1 MIQLTLDSPLPGLIV
16 GLVECHGVRIEPAP
30 AELRELCAQAAQAAA
45 GGEAAGGDARRQAIR
60 SLLRSGGF
68 KPSGRNKPAQEYLL
82 RTVAEE
88 GELPSISNAVDLL
101 NLVSLR
107 SGLPISLVSLDRLG
121 ERLSLRVGVAGERF
135 VFNRTGQ
142 ELDVE
147 GLLCI
152 CAAGDGRTEP
162 VGSPVKDSMRAK
174 VTDLDSHLLAC
185 IYASRGA
192 LADEELG
199 GWADELSRGFR
210 QFCGASRTETAVLA
224 CPG

>member
-1 MIQLTLDSPLPGLIV
+1 MVEVTIESHLPGLTVALI
-16 GLVECHGVRIEPAP
+16 EAWDVRIEAAS
-30 AELRELCAQAAQAAA
+30 AELRELCDRAARAVARDA
-45 GGEAAGGDARRQAIR
+45 LTGGDARRQAIR

-82 RTVAEE
+82 RTATEE
-88 GELPSISNAVDLL
+88 GMLPSISNAVDLI
-101 NLVSLR
+101 NLISLQ

-121 ERLSLRVGVAGERF
+121 VQLSLRVGVPGENF

-152 CAAGDGRTEP
+152 CAAGSGGSEP

-174 VTDLDSHLLAC
+174 VTEQDSHLLAC
-185 IYASRGA
+185 IYASSEA
-192 LADEELG
+192 VLPEELRRWG
-199 GWADELSRGFR
+199 EELAQGFR
-210 QFCGASRTETAVLA
+210 RFCGAAQAEAAFL
-224 CPG
+224 P